1 MVKRPDP
8 LPTHLSP
15 DTRRWAA
22 SVLIEYELSPTQI
35 ELLVMAA
42 EARDAS
48 EKARAVVAKDGA
60 VFLDRFKQP
69 KENPHAKLQRDF
81 SAICSRLL
89 REIGLAHD
97 DSDDLRPPR
106 IGD

>member
-1 MVKRPDP
+1 MARKSDP
-8 LPTHLSP
+8 LPQHLSP
-15 DTRRWAA
+15 HTRRWAA
-22 SVLIEYELSPTQI
+22 SVLNEYELSPTQI
-35 ELLVMAA
+35 ELLTMAA

-48 EKARAVVAKDGA
+48 EKARAAIAKDGP
-60 VFLDRFKQP
+60 VYLDRFQQP
-69 KENPHAKLQRDF
+69 KESPHARLQRDF

-97 DSDDLRPPR
+97 DTDDARPPR

>member
-1 MVKRPDP
+1 MAKKPDP
-8 LPTHLSP
+8 LPKHLSP
-15 DTRRWAA
+15 HTRRWAA
-22 SVLIEYELSPTQI
+22 SVLNEYELSPTQL
-35 ELLVMAA
+35 ELLTMAA

-60 VFLDRFKQP
+60 VFRDRFQQP
-69 KENPHAKLQRDF
+69 KESPWAKLQRDY
-81 SAICSRLL
+81 AAACSRLL

-97 DSDDLRPPR
+97 DTDDARPPR